1 MNTLK
6 ARFLGALFIL
16 PMLFFGLGSA
26 LIAPA
31 LQGIN
36 STGSA
41 LNSQLGALLVIA
53 NSITVIGIGLALL
66 PILMRHSSTAAMS
79 YLIARATE
87 GILLIVGLV
96 ATLAFATINDYS
108 QLDLETHYEIG
119 SFVTQLNHSSFQ
131 ISMISL
137 GLGSIPMLFILH
149 TTKLVSRMWTI
160 WGAFGYGLLVLGSVA
175 ELLGFEY
182 GVAFSLP
189 GGLFE
194 LCFGTWLILI
204 NPNFSEA

>member
-1 MNTLK
+1 
-6 ARFLGALFIL
+6 
-16 PMLFFGLGSA
+16 MLFFGLGSA
-26 LIAPA
+26 LIDPA

-119 SFVTQLNHSSFQ
+119 SFVTQLNLSSFQ

-137 GLGSIPMLFILH
+137 
-149 TTKLVSRMWTI
+149 
-160 WGAFGYGLLVLGSVA
+160 
-175 ELLGFEY
+175 
-182 GVAFSLP
+182 
-189 GGLFE
+189 
-194 LCFGTWLILI
+194 
-204 NPNFSEA
+204 